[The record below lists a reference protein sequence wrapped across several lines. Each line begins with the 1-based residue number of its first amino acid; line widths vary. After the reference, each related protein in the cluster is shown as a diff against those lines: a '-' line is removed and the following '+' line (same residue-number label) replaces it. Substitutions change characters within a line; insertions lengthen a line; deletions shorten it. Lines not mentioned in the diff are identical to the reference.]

1 MNKLTFSKYVLFTQL
16 LLTSLVFVFQIVWF
30 SNIFTLILL
39 FLNVSAMLYLYK
51 TNNKLLRGLAIL
63 VVMMCISSISSW
75 ALSPKYQMGA
85 AGLYSTSH
93 IMTGTIKNLTTF
105 FLVYNLS
112 QRNIIKSSTIF
123 RVGIILL
130 VITLFGYFVERST
143 LDYSKFGRA
152 NNVAYTLICVSLL
165 VMSSSKLKRD
175 YFLLVG
181 LVFLV
186 VLGAK
191 RGAIL
196 SLVVVITCYIY
207 YRYFKKGGK
216 KILLIPIIVASFYYI
231 GNYIYSTDEN
241 LQLKAEATAAGD
253 TSGREY
259 INEILWVHWLNSST
273 KDQIFG
279 YQFAGSVGLLEMDSH
294 NDWLELLTGQGV
306 IGVVLYAFILLYWFR
321 LYLTNREY
329 LTNNEKFVITGGLLM
344 WVLKSTVSQTLYG
357 EDAFIFIIALG
368 YLLGQSNLRKL
379 QKNEI

>member
-105 FLVYNLS
+105 FLVYDLS

-152 NNVAYTLICVSLL
+152 NNVAYTLLCVSLL
-165 VMSSSKLKRD
+165 VMSSSKLKKD

-196 SLVVVITCYIY
+196 SLGVVVTCYIY
-207 YRYFKKGGK
+207 YKYFKNGGK
-216 KILLIPIIVASFYYI
+216 KILLIPIIIASFYYI

-259 INEILWVHWLNSST
+259 INEILWVHWLNSPT

-279 YQFAGSVGLLEMDSH
+279 YQFAGSVGLLGMDSH

-306 IGVVLYAFILLYWFR
+306 IGVVLYTLILLYWFR
-321 LYLTNREY
+321 LYWVNRKY

-344 WVLKSTVSQTLYG
+344 WILKSTVSQTLYG
-357 EDAFIFIIALG
+357 EDSFIFIIALG